1 MLQPWVLALSLFGFG
16 GEPDLPPAAGLQFL
30 PPEQLRAIPLAEL
43 PYSGFE
49 LPVAVD
55 LSPHMPEPGFQ
66 GRQNSCV
73 AWASTYAV
81 KTYQEKIEQRYQ
93 LVSQGKPDWQRI
105 FSPAFVY
112 NQINQGRDGGA
123 TLVDALN
130 LLSGQGAV
138 SWAAMPYRVGNYLRQ
153 PTAAQ
158 LQAARRY
165 RIAYWRQVNVADP
178 YEIKAQLQA
187 GYPVMI
193 GALIDES
200 LHKLERGAVWKQ
212 SGGRK
217 LGGHALVVVGYDGRR
232 KAFKVMNSWGPR
244 WADGGFGWIDY
255 RHFARVVREGYVAK
269 DARNAPLRDAALSDL
284 LRAERA
290 PGSAPSVPEEWA
302 SGTTQEPTADEDSG
316 VSPRKT
322 AQAAP
327 APVTPSYVQAEE
339 EALLPVSI
347 ADYTLAADQI
357 RLSGQ
362 LHLLGQDG
370 ETVQVLVRL
379 YADAAAEQPLRSAD
393 LLYALPDL
401 QAVAVSAPQ
410 NAAAQLSWQAVF
422 PRHLL
427 PPGIKQIWAQPVLY
441 VDRFGVDVGPVTAIS
456 VSRP

>member
-1 MLQPWVLALSLFGFG
+1 MLQPLALALSLWGVN
-16 GEPDLPPAAGLQFL
+16 PDLPPATGLQFL

-43 PYSGFE
+43 PYAGFE
-49 LPVAVD
+49 LPAAVD
-55 LSPHMPEPGFQ
+55 LSEHMPTPGFQ

-81 KTYQEKIEQRYQ
+81 KTYQEKLEQRYQ
-93 LVSQGKPDWQRI
+93 LISQGKPDWERI

-138 SWAAMPYRVGNYLRQ
+138 SWAAMPYHVGNYLRQ
-153 PTAAQ
+153 PTSAQ

-178 YEIKAQLQA
+178 YELKAQLQA

-212 SGGRK
+212 AGGRK
-217 LGGHALVVVGYDGRR
+217 LGGHALVVVGYDDRR

-269 DARNAPLRDAALSDL
+269 DARNVPLREASLSDT
-284 LRAERA
+284 LRSEGADT
-290 PGSAPSVPEEWA
+290 SASPSRPA
-302 SGTTQEPTADEDSG
+302 ADQG
-316 VSPRKT
+316 PMGQLNKT
-322 AQAAP
+322 AQAMPAP
-327 APVTPSYVQAEE
+327 ASPPLYVQAEE
-339 EALLPVSI
+339 EAFLPVEI
-347 ADYTLAADQI
+347 ATYRLHDSDLAF
-357 RLSGQ
+357 SGTAYLPEQ
-362 LHLLGQDG
+362 QG
-370 ETVQVLVRL
+370 EKVKVLVRL
-379 YADAAAEQPLRSAD
+379 FADAAGERPLHSSDPR
-393 LLYALPDL
+393 YALPDGS
-401 QAVAVSAPQ
+401 AVATADDAVF
-410 NAAAQLSWQAVF
+410 AQRVSWQAHF
-422 PRHLL
+422 PRVLL
-427 PPGIKQIWAQPVLY
+427 PAGLRQIWARPVVY
-441 VDRFGVDVGPVTAIS
+441 VDRFGVEAGPLLALS
-456 VSRP
+456 LSEASGPLSE